1 MNIVLIGIQGSGK
14 GTLVASLQNYM
25 ELGVIS
31 TGQLCREEI
40 ATGSDLGKHIKQ
52 VILNGKLVETD
63 TILKMIV
70 QKLNKSQHQNYVF
83 DGFPRSLEQ
92 AKAMQKVCDVDLV
105 VYLNLTKEIALER
118 LSNRLTCTKCG
129 NVFSKLKVKTDVCPI
144 CKGKLEQR
152 FDDTPETKLKQ
163 FEAYFKDTHPLIDY
177 YNKQHLVL
185 EVDASGTPD
194 EVADQ
199 VMRHINEHNYK
210 K

>member
-14 GTLVASLQNYM
+14 GTLVASLQKQM

-40 ATGSDLGKHIKQ
+40 ATGSPLGKHIKE
-52 VILNGKLVETD
+52 VILNGNLVETD
-63 TILKMIV
+63 TILKMIAK
-70 QKLNKSQHQNYVF
+70 KLKNGSHQNYVF

-118 LSNRLTCTKCG
+118 LTNRLTCTKCG
-129 NVFSKLKVKTDVCPI
+129 NVFSKLKVKTDVCPT

-152 FDDTPETKLKQ
+152 FDDTPETINKR
-163 FEAYFKDTHPLIDY
+163 FEGYFRDTLPLIDY
-177 YNKQHLVL
+177 YNKQHLLL
-185 EVDASGTPD
+185 EVDASRSPD